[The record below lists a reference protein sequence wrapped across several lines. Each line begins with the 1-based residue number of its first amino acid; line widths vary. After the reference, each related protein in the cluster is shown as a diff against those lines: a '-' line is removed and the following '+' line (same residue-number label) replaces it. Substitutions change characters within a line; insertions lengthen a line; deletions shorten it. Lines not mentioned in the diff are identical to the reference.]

1 MSVDRVSGIALVAL
15 ALFVLEETVRQRLP
29 LGSLANPGPAYFP
42 GVLACLVLAAGVALT
57 VLGGAGPRFASL
69 QWREWRHALAIL
81 ATIAFCALAL
91 ERLGYR
97 LTVFVALAFLLGYVE
112 RKPLAATFVLAAGL
126 ALGTFALFDTLL
138 RVPLPRGPFGF

>member
-1 MSVDRVSGIALVAL
+1 MSVDRVSGIALAVL
-15 ALFVLEETVRQRLP
+15 AIYVLEETVRYKLP

-42 GVLACLVLAAGVALT
+42 GVLGCLVLAAGIALT
-57 VLGGAGPRFASL
+57 VLGGDGPRFASV

-97 LTVFVALAFLLGYVE
+97 LTVFLALGFLVGTVE
-112 RKPLAATFVLAAGL
+112 RKSLAATFVLAAVL

-138 RVPLPRGPFGF
+138 RVPLPRGPLGF